1 MTVAKN
7 IKEKQLDM
15 SEKNIAPHKASVMRT
30 RTVSVDAAM
39 RSSRSRR
46 ALPIF
51 LTLLVLVMVCRPKT
65 AVAGAHRQQCPPKIL
80 VLRGLMEVFSLGMN
94 DLATKLECRGYDV
107 ELTSWSMALFH
118 AECSDPR
125 PIVIIGHS
133 LGGRMSAWVSRKLK
147 GCGVSVPLI
156 IIVDAN
162 LIQSI
167 PSNVERCVHLYVTN
181 ELGIFHG
188 GPVRGESLATDVVNR
203 DVSKGQPSWY
213 QGGVNHFDIDATP
226 WVHQII
232 IDEIAARFP
241 SPCEF
246 AQVNR
251 TPSANPRVQPTLRGI
266 ARSQPS
272 RTRNNIA
279 LVSHAEP
286 VQRTSSQFRRVS
298 SQSTR
303 RRTIGSTVRGQ
314 NYTRLPG
321 IDGKKLSIGS
331 LGGP

>member
-1 MTVAKN
+1 VAKN
-7 IKEKQLDM
+7 LKEKQPDM
-15 SEKNIAPHKASVMRT
+15 SEKNIASQNGDVTGK
-30 RTVSVDAAM
+30 RTVSIETSK
-39 RSSRSRR
+39 RSPRSRR
-46 ALPIF
+46 ALLIF
-51 LTLLVLVMVCRPKT
+51 LTILVLVMVCRPKT
-65 AVAGAHRQQCPPKIL
+65 AVAVTHRQQCPPKIL

-94 DLATKLECRGYDV
+94 DLAKKLECRGYDV
-107 ELTSWSMALFH
+107 ELTSWSMALCH

-203 DVSKGQPSWY
+203 DVSKGQPPWY

-232 IDEIAARFP
+232 IGEIEARFP

-246 AQVNR
+246 AQAKP
-251 TPSANPRVQPTLRGI
+251 TPGANPRVQPTLRGI

-272 RTRNNIA
+272 RTRNNVA
-279 LVSHAEP
+279 LVSHEEP
-286 VQRTSSQFRRVS
+286 LQRTSSQTRQASIR
-298 SQSTR
+298 STR
-303 RRTIGSTVRGQ
+303 RRTISATARGQ
-314 NYTRLPG
+314 TYTRLPG